1 MSPAE
6 QRLRQTVGLDASSLG
21 PTSLGRAVQTEMK
34 RLGIKEI
41 EEYQRVLEQSPAA
54 WTHFLEA
61 LLVTETWFFRDR
73 EAFETLSR
81 LVLGSWLPSRP
92 TGTLRLL
99 SLPCSS
105 GEEPY
110 SAAMALLD
118 AGLPPD
124 RFQVD
129 AVDISSNAL
138 AIARRAVYGKKS
150 FRNGQLGFQKR
161 YFRSTKD
168 GYALD
173 SLVRDRV
180 RFSEGN
186 LLDSGFGAAWGA
198 YDFIFFRNLLIY
210 LEQAA
215 RQSALQKVATM
226 LAPAGVL
233 FVGPAEQSL
242 VFDYGFESANLPF
255 AFAYRKANDGAELTR
270 QRLITAPSLPDRP
283 ASPALKTT
291 QAERPAHSAALDIA
305 LSSWGGARGSLPEDL
320 ECARRLAEAG
330 RLAEAEAICEAH
342 LSQRRASAHAYYLLG
357 VVRDAAGHANA
368 IDCFRKALYLEPNH
382 YESLIRMAL
391 LASKNGDSDGA
402 RNFRRR
408 AERLKAPPAPP

>member
-1 MSPAE
+1 MSLAE
-6 QRLRQTVGLDASSLG
+6 QRLRETVGLDASALG
-21 PTSLGRAVQTEMK
+21 PTSLARAVQLEMK
-34 RLGIKEI
+34 RLDIKET
-41 EEYQRVLEQSPAA
+41 EAYHRLLEQSPSA

-61 LLVTETWFFRDR
+61 VLVTETWFFREP

-81 LVLGSWLPSRP
+81 LVLSSWLPFHD

-99 SLPCSS
+99 SLPCAS

-110 SAAMALLD
+110 SAVMALLD
-118 AGLPPD
+118 AGLRPN

-129 AVDISSNAL
+129 AVDISSNSL
-138 AIARRAVYGKKS
+138 AVARRAVYGKKS
-150 FRNGQLGFQKR
+150 FRNGRRSFQER

-168 GYALD
+168 GYVLD
-173 SLVRDRV
+173 ALVRERV

-186 LLDSGFGAAWGA
+186 LLDPGFGAAWGA

-210 LEQAA
+210 LEEPA
-215 RQSALQKVATM
+215 RQRALQKIAAM

-242 VFDYGFESANLPF
+242 LLDYGFESASLP
-255 AFAYRKANDGAELTR
+255 FAYRKAG
-270 QRLITAPSLPDRP
+270 DRP
-283 ASPALKTT
+283 GLASRRLTADSTLPCRPVAPAPKTNFT
-291 QAERPAHSAALDIA
+291 ESPPVLDFTRPRA
-305 LSSWGGARGSLPEDL
+305 GGARRSLPEDL

-330 RLAEAEAICEAH
+330 RLAEAEALCEAH
-342 LSQRRASAHAYYLLG
+342 LSQSRTSAQAYYLLG

-368 IDCFRKALYLEPNH
+368 IDYFRKAVYLEPNH
-382 YESLIRMAL
+382 YESLMRMAL
-391 LASKNGDSDGA
+391 LASRNGDTDGA

-408 AERLKAPPAPP
+408 AERLKALPPVP